1 MCDLSLHRPG
11 VRADRAVAAAN
22 VDPFTLFYALTR
34 RKMQKIQIRLGARFG
49 QEEKRV
55 ASAPRRDPLVAS
67 VAPCWMIHPA
77 SAGTT
82 SVPLQRSEGPAR
94 RVRCNTLGHPSRF
107 IGHDKRAPPILLS
120 EGPACQAR
128 GRSRTCNPNSGNNWR
143 SVRIHG
149 KLKILGELGRFA
161 CLMPIVGR
169 ANDTF
174 LGEAEKAL
182 VHPNRGWNLERF
194 TPQFLVFKRVR
205 TDVRGK
211 NYLESGRG
219 ER

>member
-1 MCDLSLHRPG
+1 MVG
-11 VRADRAVAAAN
+11 RAC
-22 VDPFTLFYALTR
+22 
-34 RKMQKIQIRLGARFG
+34 RL
-49 QEEKRV
+49 RV
-55 ASAPRRDPLVAS
+55 
-67 VAPCWMIHPA
+67 
-77 SAGTT
+77 
-82 SVPLQRSEGPAR
+82 
-94 RVRCNTLGHPSRF
+94 
-107 IGHDKRAPPILLS
+107 S
-120 EGPACQAR
+120 EGPACR
-128 GRSRTCNPNSGNNWR
+128 GRGTVFDNPYQFIGRDEHAPTNGHNEGASRTLGGTCLSGPLRFRLRSLNSGNNWR

>member
-1 MCDLSLHRPG
+1 MKGYAGYHTCVIYRGIDLACVPTGQLPQPMLTRLLY
-11 VRADRAVAAAN
+11 
-22 VDPFTLFYALTR
+22 FTLSPGA
-34 RKMQKIQIRLGARFG
+34 KCKKSRLD
-49 QEEKRV
+49 
-55 ASAPRRDPLVAS
+55 S
-67 VAPCWMIHPA
+67 
-77 SAGTT
+77 
-82 SVPLQRSEGPAR
+82 
-94 RVRCNTLGHPSRF
+94 
-107 IGHDKRAPPILLS
+107 
-120 EGPACQAR
+120 AR
-128 GRSRTCNPNSGNNWR
+128 GLGKRKSVSRPPLGGTRSSGPWHHVWQSIRPHRARQACPSDSPLGGTCLSGPLRFRLRSLNSGNNWR